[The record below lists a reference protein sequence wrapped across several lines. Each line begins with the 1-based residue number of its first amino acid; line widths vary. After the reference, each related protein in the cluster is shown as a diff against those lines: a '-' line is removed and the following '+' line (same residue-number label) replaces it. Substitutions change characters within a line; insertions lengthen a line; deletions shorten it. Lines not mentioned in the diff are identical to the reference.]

1 MTELLP
7 LNNAH
12 LPVRLR
18 LEDYLRL
25 DDAGAFADYRKTEL
39 IDGEIFFM
47 NAQHRPH
54 AAIKSRLFRQL
65 ANALDAHGKG
75 WEAIVEGSIAIP
87 PHNSPEPDIVVTS
100 DPDGKGLIPL
110 ESVKLIVEVSD
121 ATLAFDMKR
130 KLPMYARN
138 GVPEYWV
145 VDVEGRVIHQ
155 MWAPDGEGFTGRR
168 AVAFREAITAETIAG
183 LVVETARL
191 AP

>member
-7 LNNAH
+7 LNNSH

-25 DDAGAFADYRKTEL
+25 DEAGAFAEYRKTEL
-39 IDGEIFFM
+39 IDGEIYFM

-54 AAIKSRLFRQL
+54 AVVKSRLFRL
-65 ANALDAHGKG
+65 MADALDAHGEG
-75 WEAIVEGSIAIP
+75 WEAVVEGSIAIP
-87 PHNSPEPDIVVTS
+87 PNNSPEPDIVVTS

-110 ESVKLIVEVSD
+110 DSVKLIVEVSD

-138 GVPEYWV
+138 GVPEYWI
-145 VDVEGRVIHQ
+145 VDVEARVIYQ
-155 MWAPDGEGFTGRR
+155 MWGPDGEAYAERR
-168 AVAFREAITAETIAG
+168 EVAFGQQIAAATVEG
-183 LVVETARL
+183 LTVETAGV
-191 AP
+191 

>member
-7 LNNAH
+7 LNNSH

-25 DDAGAFADYRKTEL
+25 DEAGAFAEYRKTEL

-54 AAIKSRLFRQL
+54 AVMKSRLHILL
-65 ANALDAHGKG
+65 AAALVAQGKG
-75 WEAIVEGSIAIP
+75 WEAVVEGSIAIP
-87 PHNSPEPDIVVTS
+87 PNNSPEPDIVVTS

-121 ATLAFDMKR
+121 ATLAFDLKR

-145 VDVEGRVIHQ
+145 VDVEARVIHQ
-155 MWAPDGEGFTGRR
+155 MWTPEGEDYTERQE
-168 AVAFREAITAETIAG
+168 VAFGAPITAAAATG
-183 LVVETARL
+183 LVIDTAKIG
-191 AP
+191 

>member
-18 LEDYLRL
+18 LEDYLSL
-25 DDAGAFADYRKTEL
+25 DAAGAFADYRKTEL

-54 AAIKSRLFRQL
+54 AVIKSRLHVLL
-65 ANALDAHGKG
+65 AHALVEHGQG

-100 DPDGKGLIPL
+100 EPDGKGLIPL
-110 ESVKLIVEVSD
+110 DSVKLIIEVSD

-138 GVPEYWV
+138 GISEYWI
-145 VDVEGRVIHQ
+145 VDVEARVIHQ
-155 MWAPDGEGFTGRR
+155 MWAPEGESYTVRR
-168 AVAFREAITAETIAG
+168 EVAFGSPAAAATIETLIVATAT
-183 LVVETARL
+183 LQ
-191 AP
+191 P

>member
-1 MTELLP
+1 MTEMLP

-54 AAIKSRLFRQL
+54 AVIKSRLHVLL
-65 ANALDAHGKG
+65 AAALAAQGKG

-87 PHNSPEPDIVVTS
+87 PQNSPEPDIVVTS
-100 DPDGKGLIPL
+100 EPDGKGLIPL
-110 ESVKLIVEVSD
+110 DSVKLIVEVSD

-138 GVPEYWV
+138 GIPEYWI
-145 VDVEGRVIHQ
+145 VDVEAGVIHQ
-155 MWAPDGEGFTGRR
+155 LWAPQGEAYSERHET
-168 AVAFREAITAETIAG
+168 AFGQPIAATTIPG
-183 LVVETARL
+183 LEVETAKL
-191 AP
+191 

>member
-1 MTELLP
+1 MTEVLP

-12 LPVRLR
+12 LPVKLR

-39 IDGEIFFM
+39 IDGEIYFM

-54 AAIKSRLFRQL
+54 AVIKSRLHVLL
-65 ANALDAHGKG
+65 ALILVDLGQG

-100 DPDGKGLIPL
+100 EPDGTGLIPL
-110 ESVKLIVEVSD
+110 PSVKLIVEVSD

-130 KLPMYARN
+130 KLPIYARN
-138 GVPEYWV
+138 GIPEYWV
-145 VDVEGRVIHQ
+145 VDVGARTIRQLWEPSGEAFTQQREIAFG
-155 MWAPDGEGFTGRR
+155 APIAAATITGL
-168 AVAFREAITAETIAG
+168 I
-183 LVVETARL
+183 VETGGL
-191 AP
+191 